1 MQATDHENQCTY
13 SYVANQPPITNS
25 RVRRRNIHH
34 ARMLIETTDWKAQ
47 LDKSRLKELE
57 SKCNQL
63 EQDRYEKEQ
72 IEQNL
77 LKKCRSLEDLVEKR
91 NRDLAK
97 IKNEFEATKTQL
109 SGSESDRYSLT
120 LKCNKL
126 QEIKNSLEAQYENS
140 IEAGFNEKQEL
151 TQSLE
156 RKQLKV
162 EQDEKEINKLTNE
175 IQKLRQQNLR
185 LVEQNCEIKR
195 TTEGSLKAGVGT
207 VVSLCLVIM
216 IAVFIVGFSVY

>member
-1 MQATDHENQCTY
+1 MVSSNNEQKIAIQATDHKNQYTY
-13 SYVANQPPITNS
+13 RYVANQPLITNS

-34 ARMLIETTDWKAQ
+34 ARMLIETTDQKAQ

-57 SKCNQL
+57 SKYNQL
-63 EQDRYEKEQ
+63 EQDCYEKEQ
-72 IEQNL
+72 IERNL

-97 IKNEFEATKTQL
+97 IKNELEATKTQL
-109 SGSESDRYSLT
+109 SRSESDRYSLT

-140 IEAGFNEKQEL
+140 IKVGFSEKQEL

-156 RKQLKV
+156 RK
-162 EQDEKEINKLTNE
+162 
-175 IQKLRQQNLR
+175 
-185 LVEQNCEIKR
+185 
-195 TTEGSLKAGVGT
+195 
-207 VVSLCLVIM
+207 
-216 IAVFIVGFSVY
+216 